1 MTPREDEPYARPT
14 AQPASARRP
23 MSRRVKWIGA
33 VIAVLLLV
41 GLGDLTWFLTIR
53 PLTAPAIFGGT
64 AAGPAGAG
72 APGAVSPGGGGSGS
86 GSGGRGGSTV
96 GVATAEKTS
105 LPVTLEALGTVTPLS
120 VVKVRPQVAGTLE
133 KLLFT
138 EGQMVRKGDLMALID
153 ARPYELALQQARGQ
167 SQRDA
172 AQLES
177 AKVTLQ
183 RFRTLLGQ
191 DSIAR
196 QEVDSQAALVKQLE
210 GSAMVNQ
217 AAVGT
222 AQLNL
227 AYARVTAPISGRVG
241 LRTVDVGNAVSP
253 SDAIGLAVITQVT
266 PIDVVF
272 AVPQDRIS
280 DVLKTTGASKQVTA
294 FDRARTAVLA
304 TGTFASLDNQV
315 DTTTGTVKAKA
326 RFDNADA
333 ALFANQFVNVQ
344 LQIKSVDNAVVV
356 PVTALRLGGQG
367 DYVYVLNAAER
378 TVALR
383 PVIRGQASG
392 DKIVIASG
400 LKAGEQVITEG
411 ADRLKDGSR
420 VSLAGDA
427 PRGGARRADATAPP
441 SAGRAASDS
450 GGAGGV
456 GSGGAGPPV
465 APTEKPVPDKPTS
478 NNSAAAKAAAPSA
491 PNPAAAVTPPNT
503 TAIRAAPP
511 VAAAPA
517 AKPIALPTPEQ
528 RQRMLEQVK
537 DDPVALERRKRF
549 FENLDKG
556 EPEALDRW
564 KSIVQRRQG
573 NSQGNNQGS
582 SQGNNQGGERP
593 PQ

>member
-1 MTPREDEPYARPT
+1 MTPREEEPYPGPT
-14 AQPASARRP
+14 AQPAPARQP
-23 MSRRVKWIGA
+23 MSRRAKWIGA
-33 VIAVLLLV
+33 VIGVLLLV
-41 GLGDLTWFLTIR
+41 GLGALTWFLTSR
-53 PLTAPAIFGGT
+53 PLTAPAIFGGST
-64 AAGPAGAG
+64 AGPAGAG
-72 APGAVSPGGGGSGS
+72 APGAGSPGAGGSGSGS

-96 GVATAEKTS
+96 GVATAEKAS
-105 LPVTLEALGTVTPLS
+105 LPVTLEALGTVTPRS

-153 ARPYELALQQARGQ
+153 PRPYELALQQARGQ

-253 SDAIGLAVITQVT
+253 NDVNGLAVITQVT

-280 DVLKTTGASKQVTA
+280 DVLKTTGAAKQVTA
-294 FDRARTAVLA
+294 FDRARTGVLA

-344 LQIKSVDNAVVV
+344 LQIKSIDNAVVV

-367 DYVYVLNAAER
+367 DYVYVLNPAER

-383 PVIRGQASG
+383 PVTRGQASG
-392 DKIVIASG
+392 EKIVIASG

-420 VSLAGDA
+420 VTLAGDA
-427 PRGGARRADATAPP
+427 PRGGARRPDANAPS
-441 SAGRAASDS
+441 SASKAASDP
-450 GGAGGV
+450 GAAGV
-456 GSGGAGPPV
+456 AGAAGL
-465 APTEKPVPDKPTS
+465 ASPDKASP
-478 NNSAAAKAAAPSA
+478 
-491 PNPAAAVTPPNT
+491 
-503 TAIRAAPP
+503 
-511 VAAAPA
+511 
-517 AKPIALPTPEQ
+517 
-528 RQRMLEQVK
+528 
-537 DDPVALERRKRF
+537 
-549 FENLDKG
+549 DK
-556 EPEALDRW
+556 
-564 KSIVQRRQG
+564 
-573 NSQGNNQGS
+573 
-582 SQGNNQGGERP
+582 
-593 PQ
+593 

>member
-1 MTPREDEPYARPT
+1 MTSREEEPYPALT
-14 AQPASARRP
+14 VQPVSARRP
-23 MSRRVKWIGA
+23 MSRRAKWIGA

-41 GLGDLTWFLTIR
+41 GLGTLTWFLTSR
-53 PLTAPAIFGGT
+53 PLTAPAIFGGST
-64 AAGPAGAG
+64 AGPTGAG
-72 APGAVSPGGGGSGS
+72 GPGAGGSGS
-86 GSGGRGGSTV
+86 SGPGAGGGGGGGGGRGGSTV
-96 GVATAEKTS
+96 GVATAEKAS

-253 SDAIGLAVITQVT
+253 SDVNGLALITQVT

-272 AVPQDRIS
+272 AVPQDRIG
-280 DVLKTTGASKQVTA
+280 DVLKTTGAAKQVTA

-344 LQIKSVDNAVVV
+344 LQIKSIDNAVVV

-392 DKIVIASG
+392 EKIVIASG

-420 VSLAGDA
+420 VTLAGDA
-427 PRGGARRADATAPP
+427 PRGGGRRPDANAPP
-441 SAGRAASDS
+441 IASKAAGDAGAA
-450 GGAGGV
+450 GGAGIT
-456 GSGGAGPPV
+456 GPASPV
-465 APTEKPVPDKPTS
+465 ALSDKATPDK
-478 NNSAAAKAAAPSA
+478 SATDKPASSHSAGAKGTAPSA
-491 PNPAAAVTPPNT
+491 ANPAA
-503 TAIRAAPP
+503 
-511 VAAAPA
+511 AAAPA
-517 AKPIALPTPEQ
+517 AKPPALPTPEE

-564 KSIVQRRQG
+564 KAIVQRRQG
-573 NSQGNNQGS
+573 GG
-582 SQGNNQGGERP
+582 QGGG
-593 PQ
+593 PQQ